1 MERLVPIAPSNALL
15 TDLQGPWRRVIFVAI
30 YEAIAIAVATA
41 GLNAATDQ
49 GTAHAGAMAVT
60 TSVIAI
66 IWNLLF
72 NWLFERWE
80 ARQTVKG
87 RSIWR
92 RIAHAL
98 GFEGGLMLVFV
109 PLFAWWFDVSLARA
123 FVMEAGLL
131 VFFMVYTFVY
141 NWCFDRVF
149 GLPASAR

>member
-1 MERLVPIAPSNALL
+1 MERLAPLAPSNALL
-15 TDLQGPWRRVIFVAI
+15 TDLQGPWRRVVFVAI
-30 YEAIAIAVATA
+30 YEAIAIAVATV
-41 GLNAATDQ
+41 GLTAATDQ
-49 GTAHAGAMAVT
+49 GAGHAGAMAVV

-66 IWNLLF
+66 VWNLVF

-80 ARQTVKG
+80 ARQATKG

-92 RIAHAL
+92 RMAHAL
-98 GFEGGLMLVFV
+98 GFEGGLMLGFV

-141 NWCFDRVF
+141 NWCFDRLF